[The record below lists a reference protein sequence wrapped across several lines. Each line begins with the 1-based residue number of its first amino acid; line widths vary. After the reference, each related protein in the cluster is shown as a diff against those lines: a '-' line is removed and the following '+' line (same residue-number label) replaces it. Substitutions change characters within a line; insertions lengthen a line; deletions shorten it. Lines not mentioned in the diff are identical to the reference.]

1 MSAVVSDTYSLLWY
15 LNDSSKLSTD
25 ALVAFEETEQN
36 GLPIYVPAIIL
47 VEVRY
52 LVEKGRDIFESDFQL
67 IIGELNSS
75 SSALTFAPLN
85 QSIAENLEKISRAVV
100 PDMPDRLIA
109 ATAFSLNLPLISKD
123 GKIRKLTNVNV
134 IW

>member
-1 MSAVVSDTYSLLWY
+1 MSAVVTDTHSLLWY
-15 LNDSSKLSTD
+15 LNDSTKLSAD
-25 ALVAFEETEQN
+25 AVAVFETAEQS
-36 GLPIYVPAIIL
+36 GLPIYVPAIVL

-67 IIGELNSS
+67 IITELNSS

-85 QSIAENLEKISRAVV
+85 QQTTESLDQIPRLIVS
-100 PDMPDRLIA
+100 DMPDRIIA
-109 ATAFSLNLPLISKD
+109 ATAFTLSLPLISKD
-123 GKIRKLTNVNV
+123 SQIRKLTNVKV